1 MLLIDKNVLGTRSS
15 VGSATTERITR
26 LRDTQVVDLDELEL
40 DYSRLEDAQTCLT
53 ELVTPSVVASE
64 YPGSDGRA
72 ALNSGL

>member
-1 MLLIDKNVLGTRSS
+1 MCWGPAVRWEAQLRNS
-15 VGSATTERITR
+15 ITR

-40 DYSRLEDAQTCLT
+40 DYSRLEDAQTCLI